1 MYATRANFESAF
13 GAAET
18 ADLDVP
24 AGRVLAA
31 IDQAGAEA
39 DGYLATRYTVPVASV
54 GANLTRITL
63 DIARFR
69 LWDNR
74 SPEEVRTR
82 YEDAVKWLR
91 DVSAGK
97 VLLTDASGLPIATP
111 STSSSAIAASSRTLS
126 YQDGFE
132 RANAYQPSRWFD
144 YP

>member
-1 MYATRANFESAF
+1 MYATKANFESAF
-13 GAAET
+13 GASET

-39 DGYLATRYTVPVASV
+39 DGYIATRYTVPVASV

-74 SPEEVRTR
+74 SPDEVRTR
-82 YEDAVKWLR
+82 YEDAIKWLR
-91 DVSAGK
+91 DVAAGK
-97 VLLTDASGLPIATP
+97 VLLTDASGMPIATP
-111 STSSSAIAASSRTLS
+111 STSSAAIAASSRTLS
-126 YQDGFE
+126 YPDGFE

>member
-1 MYATRANFESAF
+1 MYATKANFESAF
-13 GAAET
+13 GLSEA
-18 ADLDVP
+18 ADLDTP

-39 DGYLATRYTVPVASV
+39 DGYLATRYAVPVTSV
-54 GANLTRITL
+54 GANLTRVTL

-82 YEDAVKWLR
+82 YDDAVKWLR
-91 DVSAGK
+91 DVSAGR

-111 STSSSAIAASSRTLS
+111 TTSSSAIAASSRTMS
-126 YQDGFE
+126 YPDGFE
-132 RANAYQPSRWFD
+132 RASAYQPSRWFD
-144 YP
+144 AP